1 MQISGRFN
9 IGQNYD
15 FYIISAIKDYFGGD
29 VKIQTIVSK
38 KDLSENR
45 KLLGEVKHYWVEM

>member
-45 KLLGEVKHYWVEM
+45 KLLGEVKHY